1 VRIQKITLG
10 LFLLAFCSGVFANEK
25 VISISSKASY
35 YDEKIIPS
43 NIKTECS
50 ELGQQF
56 SEATKR
62 YLEAEKWQV
71 NFVDN
76 AGKATKGTSIKL
88 QITNAVSAG
97 NAFMGHSK
105 SVAILAELYKDGKL
119 IDTYTASRDSGGGFA
134 GGFKGSCSVLHRCV
148 NTLGSDVA
156 KWLKKNNI

>member
-1 VRIQKITLG
+1 MHIKKITLG
-10 LFLLAFCSGVFANEK
+10 FVLLAFSLGAFANEK
-25 VISISSKASY
+25 TISISSNASY
-35 YDEKIIPS
+35 YDEKIIAS

-62 YLEAEKWQV
+62 YLEAENWKV

-119 IDTYTASRDSGGGFA
+119 IDSYTASRNSGGGFA
-134 GGFKGSCSVLHRCV
+134 GGFKGSCSILHRCV